1 MTIASNDRDTVSNF
15 VETRIT
21 VAYAWNSDPIDGTA
35 IIRSIPAIG
44 RGLTFLLH
52 INLTPLSTL
61 SQNHADSAAQYP
73 YLTYSSRKF
82 ATFIRNSLI

>member
-1 MTIASNDRDTVSNF
+1 MTITSNDRDTISNF
-15 VETRIT
+15 VETRIII
-21 VAYAWNSDPIDGTA
+21 VYAWNGDPIDGTV
-35 IIRSIPAIG
+35 IIRSIPVIG
-44 RGLTFLLH
+44 QGLTFPLH
-52 INLTPLSTL
+52 INLPPLSTL